1 VAITDALQIVSQ
13 TDPGRVRGHNEDCVE
28 SRPEL
33 GVVVLADGMGGYNAG
48 EVASGMATSLIA
60 SGLSSVWTREAT
72 RKLERDAAVIARA
85 GCSCQQGN
93 L

>member
-1 VAITDALQIVSQ
+1 MALNDALQIVSA
-13 TDPGRVRGHNEDCVE
+13 TDSGRVRAHNEDCVE

-60 SGLSSVWTREAT
+60 
-72 RKLERDAAVIARA
+72 A
-85 GCSCQQGN
+85 GISTTFHEN
-93 L
+93 PKYSPLRYFF